1 MLRMHWLLPCA
12 DRLRDHSPTADDGSL
27 TNERMNQQKKRG
39 RPAKAKAEVQP
50 VEDVEQVD
58 TMQDV
63 ELIDIIEDVEQP
75 TQDETQGNPELE
87 LVRRVEMEIG
97 RTHNAWGMVD
107 PVELIDAVKRVI
119 QGGAK

>member
-1 MLRMHWLLPCA
+1 
-12 DRLRDHSPTADDGSL
+12 
-27 TNERMNQQKKRG
+27 MNQQKKRG

-58 TMQDV
+58 TMQGA
-63 ELIDIIEDVEQP
+63 EAIDAIEDVEQP
-75 TQDETQGNPELE
+75 TQDETQGNPGQE

-107 PVELIDAVKRVI
+107 PVELIDAFKRVVSSSY
-119 QGGAK
+119 

>member
-1 MLRMHWLLPCA
+1 M
-12 DRLRDHSPTADDGSL
+12 
-27 TNERMNQQKKRG
+27 
-39 RPAKAKAEVQP
+39 QP

-58 TMQDV
+58 AMHDAEAMDV
-63 ELIDIIEDVEQP
+63 IKDVEQP
-75 TQDETQGNPELE
+75 TRVESKSNPDQD

>member
-1 MLRMHWLLPCA
+1 
-12 DRLRDHSPTADDGSL
+12 
-27 TNERMNQQKKRG
+27 MNQQKKRG

-58 TMQDV
+58 AMHGA
-63 ELIDIIEDVEQP
+63 ESIEIIEDVEQP
-75 TQDETQGNPELE
+75 MQDETQGNPGLD

-107 PVELIDAVKRVI
+107 PVDLIDAFKRVVSSSY
-119 QGGAK
+119 

>member
-1 MLRMHWLLPCA
+1 MLPCV
-12 DRLRDHSPTADDGSL
+12 DHRRDHSPAADDGSL
-27 TNERMNQQKKRG
+27 TKHTMNQQKKRG

-58 TMQDV
+58 AMHDA
-63 ELIDIIEDVEQP
+63 EAMDAIEDVEQS
-75 TQDETQGNPELE
+75 TQGETQCDQGLD

-107 PVELIDAVKRVI
+107 PVELINAFKRVV
-119 QGGAK
+119 

>member
-1 MLRMHWLLPCA
+1 
-12 DRLRDHSPTADDGSL
+12 
-27 TNERMNQQKKRG
+27 MNQQRKRG
-39 RPAKAKAEVQP
+39 RPAKAKAEAQP

-58 TMQDV
+58 AMRDV

-75 TQDETQGNPELE
+75 TRDETKGNPDQE

-107 PVELIDAVKRVI
+107 PVDLINAFQRVVSSSY
-119 QGGAK
+119 

>member
-1 MLRMHWLLPCA
+1 
-12 DRLRDHSPTADDGSL
+12 
-27 TNERMNQQKKRG
+27 MNQQKKRG
-39 RPAKAKAEVQP
+39 RPAKAKAEAQH

-58 TMQDV
+58 AMHGA

-75 TQDETQGNPELE
+75 TRVENESNPDQE

-107 PVELIDAVKRVI
+107 PVDLIDAVKRVVSSSY
-119 QGGAK
+119 

>member
-1 MLRMHWLLPCA
+1 MHWMLPCA
-12 DRLRDHSPTADDGSL
+12 DHLREHSFSTDDGSL
-27 TNERMNQQKKRG
+27 TNEPMNQQKKRG
-39 RPAKAKAEVQP
+39 RPAKAKAEVQA

-58 TMQDV
+58 AMQDV

-75 TQDETQGNPELE
+75 TQEQRIQSNPDQE

-107 PVELIDAVKRVI
+107 PVELIDAFKRVVSSSY
-119 QGGAK
+119 

>member
-1 MLRMHWLLPCA
+1 MLPCA
-12 DRLRDHSPTADDGSL
+12 DDRRDHSTAANDGSL
-27 TNERMNQQKKRG
+27 TNEPMNQQKKRG

-58 TMQDV
+58 TMQDG
-63 ELIDIIEDVEQP
+63 EAMDAIEDVEQP
-75 TQDETQGNPELE
+75 TRDEAQGNPGQE

-107 PVELIDAVKRVI
+107 PVELIDAVKRVVSNSY
-119 QGGAK
+119 

>member
-12 DRLRDHSPTADDGSL
+12 DHLRDHSHAADDGSL
-27 TNERMNQQKKRG
+27 TNQRMNQQKKRG
-39 RPAKAKAEVQP
+39 RPAKAKAEVQT

-58 TMQDV
+58 AMHDA
-63 ELIDIIEDVEQP
+63 EAMDASEDVEQS
-75 TQDETQGNPELE
+75 TQGETQGNPELE

-107 PVELIDAVKRVI
+107 PVELIDAFKRVV